1 LTLLCNEIER
11 RKLLKIHDD
20 SSSQTSVDRSCIA
33 ELVYLEHV
41 HSIFEASRDQLR
53 KFDEDKH
60 KITCRSESWEVTLS
74 SLENTHFKAIKSEI
88 HTEYQEWYSEGLV
101 WVFIFE
107 IEAKRCWWKTIFV
120 FVMGIAQIVGGAF
133 LCVAGQW
140 KLGTSMVLNGI
151 FDVYAAVATKITADF
166 DLVNYYKQKVITYGL
181 NLLCIT
187 PAVSNLVKP
196 IASIEQTRIVGV
208 AAISTHKLSTKGFT
222 IEV

>member
-1 LTLLCNEIER
+1 
-11 RKLLKIHDD
+11 
-20 SSSQTSVDRSCIA
+20 
-33 ELVYLEHV
+33 
-41 HSIFEASRDQLR
+41 
-53 KFDEDKH
+53 
-60 KITCRSESWEVTLS
+60 
-74 SLENTHFKAIKSEI
+74 IKSEI

-222 IEV
+222 IEVLTNTALTSMNIAGIDNHTIDFLKQIPERYKDIEALISGDFDQIINQGTSMMVNQFL